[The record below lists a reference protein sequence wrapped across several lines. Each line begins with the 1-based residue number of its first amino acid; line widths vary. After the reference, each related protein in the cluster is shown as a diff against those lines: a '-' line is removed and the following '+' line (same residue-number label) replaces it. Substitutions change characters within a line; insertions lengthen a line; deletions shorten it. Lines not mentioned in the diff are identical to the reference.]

1 VIILNKSKIVIWL
14 FTVSLALNLA
24 FLAAIVYNKVGPHRP
39 APPPVFKNDFGLKA
53 DQETQVSEIVR
64 KFKINSILFKEDI
77 LDKRV
82 DIVEELGSPLCDA
95 EKIAKKTEEL
105 NQLENQLNR
114 DFIAAL
120 LKINDILEP
129 DQRLNMIYRLS
140 RNWFFFNQRPEKGGP
155 HE

>member
-1 VIILNKSKIVIWL
+1 MGKSKIIGL
-14 FTVSLALNLA
+14 LLTVSLALNLA
-24 FLAAIVYNKVGPHRP
+24 FLAAFAYQKLRRHRLP
-39 APPPVFKNDFGLKA
+39 APVEFKSDFGLKA
-53 DQETQVSEIVR
+53 DQETRVRDIVR

-82 DIVEELGSPLCDA
+82 EIVEELGNPLCDP
-95 EKIAKKTEEL
+95 EKVAKKTEEL
-105 NQLENQLNR
+105 NKLENQLNR

-129 DQRLNMIYRLS
+129 GQRLSMIYGLS

>member
-1 VIILNKSKIVIWL
+1 VGRNKILGWVL
-14 FTVSLALNLA
+14 TVSLALNLA
-24 FLAAIVYNKVGPHRP
+24 FAAAFVYRKIRHHSRTEPMG
-39 APPPVFKNDFGLKA
+39 FKSDFGLKA
-53 DQETQVSEIVR
+53 GQDARVREIVR

-82 DIVEELGSPLCDA
+82 EIVEELGNPLCDP
-95 EKIAKKTEEL
+95 EKIAQKTEEL

-120 LKINDILEP
+120 LKINDVLDPE
-129 DQRLNMIYRLS
+129 QRLNMIYGLS
-140 RNWFFFNQRPEKGGP
+140 RNWFFFDHHLEKGGP

>member
-1 VIILNKSKIVIWL
+1 MNKNKILTLL
-14 FTVSLALNLA
+14 FTVSLALNLS
-24 FLAAIVYNKVGPHRP
+24 FLAVFAYKKIGQHRP
-39 APPPVFKNDFGLKA
+39 VPPSEFKSDFGLKA
-53 DQETQVSEIVR
+53 DQETRVHEIVR

-82 DIVEELGSPLCDA
+82 EIVEELGNPLYDT

-129 DQRLNMIYRLS
+129 DQRLNMIYNLS
-140 RNWFFFNQRPEKGGP
+140 RNWFFFHQRPEKGGP

>member
-1 VIILNKSKIVIWL
+1 MGKNKILAWVL
-14 FTVSLALNLA
+14 TVSLALNLA
-24 FLAAIVYNKVGPHRP
+24 FAAAFVYRKLRHHRP
-39 APPPVFKNDFGLKA
+39 PARAEFQSDFGLDAGQDAK
-53 DQETQVSEIVR
+53 VREIVR

-82 DIVEELGSPLCDA
+82 EIVEELGNPLGDP
-95 EKIAKKTEEL
+95 EKIARKTEEL

-120 LKINDILEP
+120 LKINDVLEP
-129 DQRLNMIYRLS
+129 EQRLNMIYGLS
-140 RNWFFFNQRPEKGGP
+140 RNWFFFDHRPEKGGP

>member
-1 VIILNKSKIVIWL
+1 MGGNKILGWL
-14 FTVSLALNLA
+14 LTVSLALNLA
-24 FLAAIVYNKVGPHRP
+24 FAAAFVYRKIRHQPRP
-39 APPPVFKNDFGLKA
+39 EPMGFKSDFGLNA
-53 DQETQVSEIVR
+53 GQEAKVREIVR

-82 DIVEELGSPLCDA
+82 EIAEELGNPLCDPD
-95 EKIAKKTEEL
+95 KIARKTEEL

-120 LKINDILEP
+120 LKISDVLEP
-129 DQRLNMIYRLS
+129 EQRLNMIYGLS
-140 RNWFFFNQRPEKGGP
+140 RNWFFFDHRPEKGGP

>member
-1 VIILNKSKIVIWL
+1 MGKSRIIGLVL
-14 FTVSLALNLA
+14 TVSLALNLA
-24 FLAAIVYNKVGPHRP
+24 FLAAFVYRKAVHARP
-39 APPPVFKNDFGLKA
+39 APPPDFKSDFGLKA
-53 DQETQVSEIVR
+53 GQKLRVHEIVR

-82 DIVEELGSPLCDA
+82 EIVEELGDPLCDPQQ
-95 EKIAKKTEEL
+95 IARKTEEL

-129 DQRLNMIYRLS
+129 GQRLSMIYGLS
-140 RNWFFFNQRPEKGGP
+140 RNWFFFDHRPESGGP

>member
-1 VIILNKSKIVIWL
+1 MNKSKVLTLL

-24 FLAAIVYNKVGPHRP
+24 FLAAFAFKNIAQHRP
-39 APPPVFKNDFGLKA
+39 VPPSELKSDFGLKA
-53 DQETQVSEIVR
+53 GQESRVHEIVR

-82 DIVEELGSPLCDA
+82 EIVEELGNPLYNT
-95 EKIAKKTEEL
+95 EKIAQKTEEL

-129 DQRLNMIYRLS
+129 SQRLNMIYSLS
-140 RNWFFFNQRPEKGGP
+140 CNWFFFHHRPEKGGP

>member
-1 VIILNKSKIVIWL
+1 MKKSKILTLL

-24 FLAAIVYNKVGPHRP
+24 FLAAFVYKKARQHRP
-39 APPPVFKNDFGLKA
+39 APPPDFKSDFGLKA
-53 DQETQVSEIVR
+53 AQEKLVREIVR

-82 DIVEELGSPLCDA
+82 EIVEELGNPLGDT
-95 EKIAKKTEEL
+95 EKINKMTEEL
-105 NQLENQLNR
+105 NRLENQLNR

-129 DQRLNMIYRLS
+129 DQRMNMIYSLS
-140 RNWFFFNQRPEKGGP
+140 RNWFFFDHGREKGGP
-155 HE
+155 NE

>member
-1 VIILNKSKIVIWL
+1 MNKNKMLTLLI
-14 FTVSLALNLA
+14 TVSLALNLA
-24 FLAAIVYNKVGPHRP
+24 FLAAFVYKKVRRQRP
-39 APPPVFKNDFGLKA
+39 APPPQFKSDFGLKA
-53 DQETQVSEIVR
+53 DQENRVREIVR
-64 KFKINSILFKEDI
+64 KFKINSILFREDI

-82 DIVEELGSPLCDA
+82 EIVEELGNSLCDA
-95 EKIAKKTEEL
+95 EKIAAKTEEL

-129 DQRLNMIYRLS
+129 DQRLNMIYSLS
-140 RNWFFFNQRPEKGGP
+140 RNWFFFDHRPEKGGH

>member
-1 VIILNKSKIVIWL
+1 MGRSKIIGL
-14 FTVSLALNLA
+14 LLTVSLALNLA
-24 FLAAIVYNKVGPHRP
+24 FLAAFAYRKIRHHHS
-39 APPPVFKNDFGLKA
+39 APPMEFRGDFGLKA
-53 DQETQVSEIVR
+53 DQQAKVRDIVR

-82 DIVEELGSPLCDA
+82 EIVEEFGTPLCDPQ
-95 EKIAKKTEEL
+95 KIAKRTEEL

-120 LKINDILEP
+120 LKINDLLEP
-129 DQRLNMIYRLS
+129 EQRLNMIYGLS
-140 RNWFFFNQRPEKGGP
+140 RNWFFFDHRPEKGGP

>member
-1 VIILNKSKIVIWL
+1 MGKSKILGLV

-24 FLAAIVYNKVGPHRP
+24 FLAAFAYQKIRRHRP
-39 APPPVFKNDFGLKA
+39 APPVEFKSDFGLKA
-53 DQETQVSEIVR
+53 GQDAKVRGIVR

-82 DIVEELGSPLCDA
+82 EIVEELGNPLCDP

-114 DFIAAL
+114 DFIATL
-120 LKINDILEP
+120 LKINEILEP
-129 DQRLNMIYRLS
+129 DQRLNLLYSLS
-140 RNWFFFNQRPEKGGP
+140 RNWFFLTPYREKGGP

>member
-1 VIILNKSKIVIWL
+1 MGKGRIVGL
-14 FTVSLALNLA
+14 LLTVSLALNLA
-24 FLAAIVYNKVGPHRP
+24 FLAAFAYQKTRRRHAP
-39 APPPVFKNDFGLKA
+39 APMEFRSDFGLKKS
-53 DQETQVSEIVR
+53 QEAGVREIVR

-82 DIVEELGSPLCDA
+82 EIVEELGNPLGDPQ
-95 EKIAKKTEEL
+95 KIAQKTEEL

-120 LKINDILEP
+120 MKISDMLEAE
-129 DQRLNMIYRLS
+129 QRLEMIYGLS
-140 RNWFFFNQRPEKGGP
+140 RNWFFFDRRREKGGP

>member
-1 VIILNKSKIVIWL
+1 MGRSKVIGLL
-14 FTVSLALNLA
+14 LTASLALNLA
-24 FLAAIVYNKVGPHRP
+24 FLAAFVYREIRHHRLP
-39 APPPVFKNDFGLKA
+39 APPMEFRGDFGLKA
-53 DQETQVSEIVR
+53 DQQAKVRDIVR

-82 DIVEELGSPLCDA
+82 AIIEELGTPLCDP
-95 EKIAKKTEEL
+95 EKIAKMTEEL

-120 LKINDILEP
+120 LKINDLLEP
-129 DQRLNMIYRLS
+129 EQRLNMIYGLS
-140 RNWFFFNQRPEKGGP
+140 RNWFFFDHRPEKGGP